1 MELVGTSS
9 SFKGQSG
16 DTPLIPS
23 WLNDNDLLYK
33 GTGGEP
39 NANTEPQSVPNN
51 GPPDP
56 MQSLPQTNIPIPA
69 IADRLRFTAARNNFS
84 RYIKSGGNNRRS
96 LGRAVSHY
104 IGASLGGPR
113 TAAIRLG
120 SARVASSR
128 LVSFLADAV
137 NRGTDAALKALNLD
151 ALVGLPIQEILVG
164 LSDYICPDGGTID
177 EGIAREA
184 FIETIVELSEEGITN
199 LDELTGEQIQI
210 VFELYAAHAIEI
222 RLYNDIGTN
231 SIKLPHDDLEIE
243 RIQAQLNDF
252 IRRGV
257 SDALSANQIPTA
269 TLTPDRMLQFVDEI
283 YNQSYEILLNLSEAE
298 EEGV

>member
-1 MELVGTSS
+1 MGTSS

-23 WLNDNDLLYK
+23 WLNDNDSLYN
-33 GTGGEP
+33 GTEGDP
-39 NANTEPQSVPNN
+39 NASAETQSVQNKIHL
-51 GPPDP
+51 DP
-56 MQSLPQTNIPIPA
+56 SQSPAQANIPIPT
-69 IADRLRFTAARNNFS
+69 IADRLRFTAARKNFS
-84 RYIKSGGNNRRS
+84 RYIKSGGDDRRS

-113 TAAIRLG
+113 TATIRLG

-128 LVSFLADAV
+128 LISFLADAV
-137 NRGTDAALKALNLD
+137 NRGADAALKALNLD
-151 ALVGLPIQEILVG
+151 VLVGLPIQEILVG

-199 LDELTGEQIQI
+199 LDELTGEQIQT
-210 VFELYAAHAIEI
+210 VFEIYAAHTIEI

-231 SIKLPHDDLEIE
+231 SIKLPHDEIEVE

-257 SDALSANQIPTA
+257 SDALAANQLPTA
-269 TLTPDRMLQFVDEI
+269 SLMPDRVLQFVDEI
-283 YNQSYEILLNLSEAE
+283 YNQSYDILLNLCE
-298 EEGV
+298 EESEGV

>member
-1 MELVGTSS
+1 M
-9 SFKGQSG
+9 
-16 DTPLIPS
+16 
-23 WLNDNDLLYK
+23 
-33 GTGGEP
+33 
-39 NANTEPQSVPNN
+39 
-51 GPPDP
+51 
-56 MQSLPQTNIPIPA
+56 
-69 IADRLRFTAARNNFS
+69 
-84 RYIKSGGNNRRS
+84 
-96 LGRAVSHY
+96 GRAVSHY

-128 LVSFLADAV
+128 LISFLADAV
-137 NRGTDAALKALNLD
+137 NRGADAALKALNLD

-184 FIETIVELSEEGITN
+184 FIETIVELSEEDITN
-199 LDELTGEQIQI
+199 LDELTGEQIQT
-210 VFELYAAHAIEI
+210 VFEIYAAHTIEI

-231 SIKLPHDDLEIE
+231 SIKLPHDEIEVE

-257 SDALSANQIPTA
+257 SDALAANKIPTA
-269 TLTPDRMLQFVDEI
+269 SLTPDRVLQFVDEI
-283 YNQSYEILLNLSEAE
+283 YSQSYDILLNLCEAE
-298 EEGV
+298 SEGV

>member
-1 MELVGTSS
+1 MGTSS

-23 WLNDNDLLYK
+23 WLNDNDSLYN

-39 NANTEPQSVPNN
+39 NASAETQSVQNN
-51 GPPDP
+51 IHPDP
-56 MQSLPQTNIPIPA
+56 SQSPAQANIPIPT
-69 IADRLRFTAARNNFS
+69 IADRLRFTAARKNFS
-84 RYIKSGGNNRRS
+84 RYIKSGGDDRRS

-128 LVSFLADAV
+128 LISFLADAV
-137 NRGTDAALKALNLD
+137 NRGADAALKALNLD

-184 FIETIVELSEEGITN
+184 FIETIVELSEEDITN
-199 LDELTGEQIQI
+199 LDELTGEQIQT
-210 VFELYAAHAIEI
+210 VFEIYAAHTIEI

-231 SIKLPHDDLEIE
+231 SIKLPHDEIEVE

-257 SDALSANQIPTA
+257 SDALAANKIPTA
-269 TLTPDRMLQFVDEI
+269 SLTPDRVLQFVDEI
-283 YNQSYEILLNLSEAE
+283 YSQSYDILLNLCEAE
-298 EEGV
+298 SEGV